1 MRRIFGCLLVV
12 GLLTLGASATA
23 HATRD
28 FGGKITWERDTSF
41 VSTTS
46 ARFQVHV
53 EGSFRWSFT
62 WARGERPPVGTPFGS
77 ETGGFVFTY
86 GSTTLVVP
94 LIVTSIS
101 LPNDSMIGAA
111 DITLTVPIASL
122 PFSFRLADCCRKD
135 TLTDGNASKPFRL
148 ETTITAAGGATKSP
162 RANVPLRVPGEVNLP
177 MVFDLPAF
185 DVDGLPTQFRLAT
198 AAESGLVTP
207 APPGFTLSAG
217 GRVTWAPTAKG
228 FSAVQFIAENS
239 SGAKAPYDV
248 LLDIAEAS
256 PRPSFNAG
264 LCGSTVPV
272 YVGLESVMTVIATS
286 PAAAG
291 PVTVTPL
298 GLVSGM
304 TFMSTGATPTSASY
318 ELRWTPGLGQGSANV
333 CFLATSASGAASVGT
348 CCVTQQITAITP
360 PSAACGVKDGVS
372 LLPADFVS
380 TSTLLG
386 SAALGPTGQLMPI
399 NFGQASNSSSA
410 TWLTGTPQPIGNGF
424 SLQFTF
430 TLKKNTAPPSAASGF
445 AVVLQSNGP
454 TAQGAAAG
462 GLGYAGIDHALA
474 IEFDSHQDIVQSDPS
489 YQHIA
494 VHSGYSGQVSANE
507 QASLGTS
514 TFNNALQFGFDNG
527 TAQNV
532 RIEYRPAV
540 TNQAG
545 GGTALGTLKT
555 YLNANV
561 TPSLE
566 VQVNDA
572 ALADAL
578 GASAY
583 FGFTTSSGTVGQN
596 PGTADSQ
603 LLISNVKLLG
613 SLGANGQAVT
623 TPQAIVAGST
633 GQFIV
638 QALDQCGVPRR
649 TGGEVDKWN
658 ITMTDG
664 PAQLPTTIFD
674 NRDGT
679 YAVRYT
685 PPVAGTW
692 HANASF
698 AGAAIP
704 GSPFTITA
712 VAPTLPPPPIVSPV
726 DGYTSTDHAVT
737 VLGLAYAGATVII
750 HDGGSIVGTIE
761 ASPAG
766 TFSVPLSLVEGA
778 HSLTALQTQ
787 YGASSEP
794 SAPITIHIQPLPP
807 VITSPPDNSVGASPS
822 LMVTG
827 TAMPG
832 ATVNGI
838 KIVGGSPVT
847 PLPELVVGPEGTFSI
862 PLAPLTPGGALY
874 TVTLSQTVAGETS
887 GPATVHVTM
896 PDFPAIISNV
906 PPNITVEAT
915 GPGTPV
921 LYPLPTATDPERGPV
936 PVTCTP
942 FPGPFPVRITMVSCT
957 AQDSMGAVSTAT
969 FTVTVSDKL
978 PPVFGQVNDVV
989 VEATGPGG
997 AAVTL
1002 EPVATDLVDG
1012 AVTATCVP
1020 ASGSTFALG
1029 ATSAACGATDEH
1041 GNSSSTH
1048 LTVTVRDTT
1057 PPALTGGAN
1066 VTVEATGHS
1075 GAPVTYSRPTA
1086 HDLVDGDLSG
1096 SVNCLPASGTT
1107 FATGTTTVSCTVADA
1122 AGNAATKSFS
1132 IKVFDSTGPTFTA
1145 PADVTVE
1152 ADGASGAFVTYAL
1165 PTATDTVDGQVP
1177 VTCVPSPGSLFPIGE
1192 TLVQCMASDE
1202 PGNVTTKT
1210 FKVTVTDVSPP
1221 QLSGVP
1227 DGGLVEATGL
1237 AGAIVT
1243 YATPTATDSV
1253 DGVLPVSCLPA
1264 SGSLFP
1270 LGLNAVLCQA
1280 MDSSGHVA
1288 SATFPVT
1295 VVDTTPPLL
1304 TLPSPL
1310 TAEAT
1315 GPTGAAVTF
1324 AVGGADLVAG
1334 PTPVLC
1340 SASSGDVFPL
1350 GSTVVQCSTT
1360 DLFGN
1365 VSTGSFTVLV
1375 KDTTAPTLA
1384 GVPAAMTVSATG
1396 ATGAVVT
1403 YTKPTA
1409 TDLAGGS
1416 VSVSCVPASG
1426 STFPLGTTTV
1436 TCTAIDAAGNTA
1448 KATFTVTVRDTSGPV
1463 FGALPSPSAYATST
1477 SGATVSFTL
1486 PKAVDALD
1494 GQRPVTCTPAS
1505 GSRFAPGPTTVTC
1518 KASDK
1523 NGNTT
1528 TATFTVKVT
1537 YQAPTD
1543 GKFFLQPI
1551 NPDGSSVFKL
1561 GSTVPVK
1568 FELTGASDCIRNLG
1582 AKLTVTKVGDTVAGT
1597 VVEATS
1603 NSAADSGNTFRYSN
1617 GQYIFNLSTK
1627 SLTKGTW
1634 TLKADLGDGVEHTV
1648 RISLK

>member
-12 GLLTLGASATA
+12 AVLTLGASATA
-23 HATRD
+23 HATHNY
-28 FGGKITWERDTSF
+28 GGRITWERDTSF

-53 EGSFRWSFT
+53 EAAFRWSYLF
-62 WARGERPPVGTPFGS
+62 ASGERPAVGTQFGAQP
-77 ETGGFVFTY
+77 GGFVFTY
-86 GSTTLVVP
+86 GSTTLVTP

-101 LPNDSMIGAA
+101 LPNDSMVGAR
-111 DITLTVPIASL
+111 DITLTVPLSSL
-122 PFSFRLADCCRKD
+122 PFSFRLDDCCRKE
-135 TLTDGNASKPFRL
+135 TLPDGNASKPFRL
-148 ETTITAAGGATKSP
+148 ETTITTAGGATKSP
-162 RANVPLRVPGEVNLP
+162 RASVPLRVPGEVDLP
-177 MVFDLPAF
+177 IVFDLPAF

-207 APPGFTLSAG
+207 APPGLTLSTG

-228 FSAVQFIAENS
+228 FYSVQFIAENS

-248 LLDIAEAS
+248 LFDVAAAS

-272 YVGLESVMTVIATS
+272 YVGLESATTVIATVPPGIGS
-286 PAAAG
+286 
-291 PVTVTPL
+291 VTVAAS

-304 TFMSTGATPTSASY
+304 VFTSTGASATSSTN
-318 ELRWTPGLGQGSANV
+318 ELRWVPGLGQGSANV
-333 CFLATSASGAASVGT
+333 CFLATAASGATNLGT
-348 CCVTQQITAITP
+348 CCVTLQITTVTP
-360 PSAACGVKDGVS
+360 PGAACGVKDGVS
-372 LLPADFVS
+372 LLPADYAS
-380 TSTLLG
+380 TSLLRG
-386 SAALGPTGQLMPI
+386 TAALGPSGQLMPI

-410 TWLTGTPQPIGNGF
+410 IWLAGTPQPIGNGF

-430 TLKKNTAPPSAASGF
+430 TLKKNTPQPSSAAGF

-454 TAQGAAAG
+454 TALGGTAG

-494 VHSGYSGQVSANE
+494 VHSGYAAQVSANE
-507 QASLGTS
+507 QSSLGTS
-514 TFNNALQFGFDNG
+514 MFDNALQVGFDNG
-527 TAQNV
+527 TTQNV

-578 GASAY
+578 GDSAY

-613 SLGANGQAVT
+613 SLGANGQAST

-664 PAQLPTTIFD
+664 PAPLPTTIVD

-685 PPVAGTW
+685 PPVSGTW

-704 GSPFTITA
+704 GSPFTISA
-712 VAPTLPPPPIVSPV
+712 VAPTVPPPQIVSPV

-737 VLGLAYAGATVII
+737 VLGLAYAGATVIVY
-750 HDGGSIVGTIE
+750 DGGSIVGTIE

-794 SAPITIHIQPLPP
+794 SAPITLHIQPLPP
-807 VITSPPDNSVGASPS
+807 IITSPPDNSIGASPS

-832 ATVNGI
+832 ATINGT
-838 KIVGGSPVT
+838 KIAGGAPTT

-862 PLAPLTPGGALY
+862 PLAPLTPGGAVY
-874 TVTLSQTVAGETS
+874 VVTLTQTVAGETS

-896 PDFPAIISNV
+896 PDFPAVISGV
-906 PPNITVEAT
+906 PANITVEAT

-921 LYPLPTATDPERGPV
+921 IYPLPTAIDPERGPV
-936 PVTCTP
+936 PVNCIP
-942 FPGPFPVRITMVSCT
+942 FPGPFPVRTTVVSCT
-957 AQDSMGAVSTAT
+957 AQDSMGKVSTAT
-969 FTVTVSDKL
+969 FTVTVTDKL
-978 PPVFGQVNDVV
+978 PPVFGPVSDVV
-989 VEATGPGG
+989 VEATGPAG

-1002 EPVATDLVDG
+1002 APVATDLVDG
-1012 AVTATCVP
+1012 ALTATCVP

-1029 ATSAACGATDEH
+1029 TTSATCTATDAH
-1041 GNSSSTH
+1041 GNSSSTQ

-1057 PPALTGGAN
+1057 PPALTVGAD
-1066 VTVEATGHS
+1066 VTVEATSHS
-1075 GAPVTYSRPTA
+1075 GATVAYAAPTA

-1096 SVNCLPASGTT
+1096 SVHCLPASGTT

-1122 AGNAATKSFS
+1122 AGNAATKSLS

-1152 ADGASGAFVTYAL
+1152 ADGASGAFVTYPV

-1177 VTCVPSPGSLFPIGE
+1177 VTCVPSSGSLFPIGE
-1192 TLVQCMASDE
+1192 TLVHCLASDE

-1221 QLSGVP
+1221 QLGGVP
-1227 DGGLVEATGL
+1227 AGGLVEATGL

-1243 YATPTATDSV
+1243 YATPSATDTV

-1270 LGLNAVLCQA
+1270 LGLNVVLCQA
-1280 MDSSGHVA
+1280 TDSSGHVA
-1288 SATFPVT
+1288 QASFPVT

-1304 TLPSPL
+1304 TLPGPL

-1315 GPTGAAVTF
+1315 GPAGAAVTF
-1324 AVGGADLVAG
+1324 ALAATDLVAG

-1350 GSTVVQCSTT
+1350 GSTIVQCSTA

-1365 VSTGSFTVLV
+1365 TSTGAFTILV
-1375 KDTTAPTLA
+1375 KDTTAPTLT
-1384 GVPAAMTVSATG
+1384 GVPAAQTVPATS

-1403 YTKPTA
+1403 YAPPTA
-1409 TDLAGGS
+1409 TDLAGGAIP
-1416 VSVSCVPASG
+1416 VSCVPASG

-1436 TCTAIDAAGNTA
+1436 TCTAVDAAGNTA
-1448 KATFTVTVRDTSGPV
+1448 KATFTVTVRDNSGPV

-1477 SGATVSFTL
+1477 SGATVSYAL

-1505 GSRFAPGPTTVTC
+1505 GSRFAPGTTTVTC
-1518 KASDK
+1518 KATDK

-1528 TATFTVKVT
+1528 TATFKVKVT

-1551 NPDGSSVFKL
+1551 NPDGSSIFKL

-1568 FELTGASDCIRNLG
+1568 FELTGASNCIRNLV
-1582 AKLTVTKVGDTVAGT
+1582 AKLTVTKVGDAVAGT
-1597 VVEATS
+1597 VVEGTS
-1603 NSAADSGNTFRYSN
+1603 TSGADSGNTFRYSG
-1617 GQYIFNLSTK
+1617 GQYVFNLSTK
-1627 SLTKGTW
+1627 SLAKGTW
-1634 TLKADLGDGVEHTV
+1634 LLKADLGDGVEHTV